1 MKILLTLCLLTFL
14 YFLRSS
20 SAGPVA
26 PELGGINGSC
36 CLHNSN
42 MTILRGKVKDLEMS
56 PNHCQIR
63 SVIVTTVSE
72 RRFCLDPTGSWTKKL
87 LKEFEKRILH

>member
-26 PELGGINGSC
+26 LEVGGFNGPC
-36 CLHNSN
+36 CSHNSN
-42 MTILRGKVKDLEMS
+42 MTIPKGKVKDLEMS
-56 PNHCQIR
+56 PNHCKI
-63 SVIVTTVSE
+63 SSIIVTTVSE
-72 RRFCLDPTGSWTKKL
+72 RRICLNPTGSWTKKL
-87 LKEFEKRILH
+87 QKEFGKRKPH

>member
-14 YFLRSS
+14 YLLRSS

-26 PELGGINGSC
+26 LEVGGSNGPC
-36 CLHNSN
+36 CLHYSN
-42 MTILRGKVKDLEMS
+42 MTIPRGKVKDLEMS
-56 PNHCQIR
+56 PNHCKIR

-72 RRFCLDPTGSWTKKL
+72 KQICLNPTRSWTKKL
-87 LKEFEKRILH
+87 QKEFGKRKLH